1 MKKELLTITRET
13 SELTPIEIAL
23 GVDEDGLTTGK
34 KLYEFLELNPSNY
47 SKWCKTNILDNESAD
62 EGADYWVFVLN
73 DENPLGGRPTQD
85 FKLTASFA
93 KRLSSDAR
101 NERGKQA
108 REYFRLTEMVLR
120 DAIQQF
126 KSEFKEMR
134 ITFRKVLEEKNAIK
148 KRVAELEEGYQRLEM
163 LRQLEH
169 NVHIEE
175 SAELAVAKQ
184 FLQVL
189 DKVLSDEE
197 YCYAIKPRG
206 YHGSMEVI
214 GIYDDRHVLLTK
226 LQTYGIYEHFADFP
240 VSQKILWNILAQAG
254 YVDVMFDSSRKISV
268 GYRPQACIALHRAK
282 VDFLIKNRE

>member
-23 GVDEDGLTTGK
+23 GVDEHGLTTAK
-34 KLYEFLELNPSNY
+34 KLYEFLELNPGNY
-47 SKWCKTNILDNESAD
+47 ARWCKGNILDNPFAEEGKDYYSSCVKSEGKGNFAD
-62 EGADYWVFVLN
+62 
-73 DENPLGGRPTQD
+73 D
-85 FKLTASFA
+85 FKLDANFA
-93 KRLSSDAR
+93 KKLSMAAR
-101 NERGKQA
+101 NERGNQA
-108 REYFRLTEMVLR
+108 QEYFVQVE
-120 DAIQQF
+120 
-126 KSEFKEMR
+126 KSLKKSVSLFRKEFEEMR
-134 ITFRKVLEEKNAIK
+134 VAFKKVLEENNAIK
-148 KRVAELEEGYQRLEM
+148 KRVAELEEDYQRLEM
-163 LRQLEH
+163 LRRLEH

-175 SAELAVAKQ
+175 SAELTVAKQ

-254 YVDVMFDSSRKISV
+254 YVDVMFDSSKKISV

-282 VDFLIKNRE
+282 VEFLIKNRE

>member
-23 GVDEDGLTTGK
+23 GVDEDGLTTAK
-34 KLYEFLELNPSNY
+34 KLYDFLELNPSNY
-47 SKWCKTNILDNESAD
+47 SKWCRRNILDNDFAEENVDFWA
-62 EGADYWVFVLN
+62 FVLN
-73 DENPLGGRPTQD
+73 DEWGGQATTD
-85 FKLTASFA
+85 YKLTASFA
-93 KRLSSDAR
+93 KKLSMTAR
-101 NERGKQA
+101 NEKGNQA
-108 REYFRLTEMVLR
+108 KEYFIRVE
-120 DAIQQF
+120 DALK
-126 KSEFKEMR
+126 KSVDVFREEFKEMR
-134 ITFRKVLEEKNAIK
+134 VAFKKVLEENNAIK

>member
-23 GVDEDGLTTGK
+23 GVDEDGLTTAK
-34 KLYEFLELNPSNY
+34 KLYDFLELNPSNY
-47 SKWCKTNILDNESAD
+47 SKWCRRNILDNDFAEENVDFWA
-62 EGADYWVFVLN
+62 FVLN
-73 DENPLGGRPTQD
+73 DEWGGRATTD
-85 FKLTASFA
+85 YKLTASFA
-93 KRLSSDAR
+93 KKLSMTAR
-101 NERGKQA
+101 NEKGNQA
-108 REYFRLTEMVLR
+108 KEYFIRVE
-120 DAIQQF
+120 DALK
-126 KSEFKEMR
+126 KSVDVFREEFKEMR
-134 ITFRKVLEEKNAIK
+134 VAFKKVLEENNAIK
-148 KRVAELEEGYQRLEM
+148 KRVAVLEEDYQRLEM